1 MGDLLCVTFLELRIP
16 SCLLFYELLGS
27 GVSHRTDR
35 GCASRDSSV
44 CARGCRVRIVG
55 GGVDVTVAWGERMD
69 DAEVLWGA
77 KEDFTGDCAKEDE
90 GVVGLEDDSLFS
102 CSAVAVIGYFD
113 NVANSDVGWVC
124 ALWRGLG
131 CWVGLS

>member
-1 MGDLLCVTFLELRIP
+1 
-16 SCLLFYELLGS
+16 
-27 GVSHRTDR
+27 
-35 GCASRDSSV
+35 
-44 CARGCRVRIVG
+44 
-55 GGVDVTVAWGERMD
+55 MD

-77 KEDFTGDCAKEDE
+77 KEDFAGDCAKEDE

-124 ALWRGLG
+124 ALWRRLG